1 MGYRFMMWN
10 GPSYPLRAG
19 IYGFFETKTDED
31 LIQGNILQILG
42 TRRGERIMLPL
53 FGSRIRELI
62 HEPLDAIT
70 LQLMKV
76 ELIDAI
82 KMWEPRIVLKTADL
96 SGSPHEFRVIAYL
109 HYLLKASDSGER
121 TFAVSVSRTGG
132 VSKWPG

>member
-1 MGYRFMMWN
+1 MWK

-19 IYGFFETKTDED
+19 VYGFFEAKTDED

-42 TRRGERIMLPL
+42 TRKGERVMLPL

-62 HEPLDAIT
+62 HEPLDAVT
-70 LQLMKV
+70 LQLLKV
-76 ELIDAI
+76 EMIDAI
-82 KMWEPRIVLKTADL
+82 KMWEPRIVLKSADL
-96 SGSPHEFRVIAYL
+96 RGYPQNFRVDAYL

-132 VSKWPG
+132 VSKWLG